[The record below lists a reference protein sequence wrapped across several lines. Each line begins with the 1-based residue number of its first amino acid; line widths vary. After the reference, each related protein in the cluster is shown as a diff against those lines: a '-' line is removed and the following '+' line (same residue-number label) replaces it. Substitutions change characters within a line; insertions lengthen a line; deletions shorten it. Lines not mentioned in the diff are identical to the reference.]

1 MRMVAGS
8 DSKCLKALRRN
19 SWIACHCQRVAG
31 ILFGATALLSG
42 CAARR
47 VSVAPLAPNPSWIDL
62 RPGMV
67 VKVEPPQRGA
77 EIVRYTV
84 RPDGSLGR
92 TRNLE
97 WRYHRL
103 FYQVVMNRTG
113 AIRPAVLLGAGSVG
127 ELDRL
132 TRQFLEGRLTRGSG
146 SSHCTAFPQNF
157 TTSVTSD

>member
-8 DSKCLKALRRN
+8 DAKWLKGLRRN
-19 SWIACHCQRVAG
+19 SWIACHFAVAV
-31 ILFGATALLSG
+31 LSFG
-42 CAARR
+42 CAVRR
-47 VSVAPLAPNPSWIDL
+47 VGVAPIAPNPSWIDL

-67 VKVEPPQRGA
+67 VEVEPPQRGA
-77 EIVRYTV
+77 EIVKYTV
-84 RPDGSLGR
+84 QPDGSLGR
-92 TRNLE
+92 AGNLR

-132 TRQFLEGRLTRGSG
+132 TRQFVEGRLTCGSG